1 MSYDP
6 PARHPLYE
14 LKPDLSIDGV
24 LRGLKSP
31 TAMLTEFYQPT
42 EADIRRARSQQAY
55 RDRIAARKARQRQG
69 DA

>member
-6 PARHPLYE
+6 PARHPLYD

-31 TAMLTEFYQPT
+31 MEMLADCYQAT

-55 RDRIAARKARQRQG
+55 RDRIALRKARQRG
-69 DA
+69 ST